1 MAAARA
7 GQLRNSRGIAPTYAL
22 KYFPTPRNLRYLWA
36 THRLDQVI
44 YRIIGQRRANGQL
57 GADLLSMLLQA
68 RDEDGRPM
76 SDRQVRDEVVTLI
89 FTGSETVA
97 LTLSYAWYLLAQHP
111 EVQAGL
117 ADELGEVLG
126 GRTPTLEDLPKLTYT
141 EKIIKEALR
150 LYPPVWAFVREA
162 VRPVEIG
169 GYTLPAKTTLVLSQW
184 VVHRDTRFYDQP
196 HEFRPERWTEEF
208 EKQLPKFA
216 YFPFGGGQRTCIG
229 ASFAKMETTLVLAA
243 MAQRLHLSLA
253 PGFKLELL
261 PSITLQPKRGISVV
275 LARRSGHR

>member
-1 MAAARA
+1 M
-7 GQLRNSRGIAPTYAL
+7 
-22 KYFPTPRNLRYLWA
+22 
-36 THRLDQVI
+36 
-44 YRIIGQRRANGQL
+44 
-57 GADLLSMLLQA
+57 
-68 RDEDGRPM
+68 
-76 SDRQVRDEVVTLI
+76 
-89 FTGSETVA
+89 
-97 LTLSYAWYLLAQHP
+97 
-111 EVQAGL
+111 
-117 ADELGEVLG
+117 
-126 GRTPTLEDLPKLTYT
+126 
-141 EKIIKEALR
+141 
-150 LYPPVWAFVREA
+150 
-162 VRPVEIG
+162 
-169 GYTLPAKTTLVLSQW
+169 
-184 VVHRDTRFYDQP
+184 RFYDQP